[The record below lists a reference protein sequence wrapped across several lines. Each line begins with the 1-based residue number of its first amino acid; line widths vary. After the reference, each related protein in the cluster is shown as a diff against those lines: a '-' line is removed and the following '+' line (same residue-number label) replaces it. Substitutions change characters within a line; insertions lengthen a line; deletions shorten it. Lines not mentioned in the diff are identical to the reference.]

1 RRPERRGDGH
11 ETPAENGGKPC
22 EKEAPPPAAKCD
34 EPARYGKQR
43 DFGEDAD
50 RPQHANHAIGDA
62 LRPPI
67 EAAEAVVNGVA
78 RLDFAR
84 YEAKTPKT
92 RARTKH

>member
-1 RRPERRGDGH
+1 MSSLAVPQSAMIRP
-11 ETPAENGGKPC
+11 
-22 EKEAPPPAAKCD
+22 
-34 EPARYGKQR
+34 GKQR

-78 RLDFAR
+78 RLD
-84 YEAKTPKT
+84 
-92 RARTKH
+92 